1 MEENKNVVNE
11 QNQTI
16 TVEYSKLTQKLIAR
30 DMKRAAK
37 AAAKN
42 AANPTDTKTD
52 EKKPKWRK
60 IVGWVA
66 GGAAAVGAAAFAVVK
81 VIGGRQ
87 SDEELTEEDLAML
100 DEQQTDAPVD
110 DVPVE

>member
-1 MEENKNVVNE
+1 MEENKNAVNE

-16 TVEYSKLTQKLIAR
+16 TVAYSKLTQKLIAR

-42 AANPTDTKTD
+42 AANPAGNQTD

-66 GGAAAVGAAAFAVVK
+66 GGAAAVGAATYAVVK
-81 VIGGRQ
+81 VIGNHQ
-87 SDEELTEEDLAML
+87 SDEELTEEDLATL
-100 DEQQTDAPVD
+100 DDQQTDAPMD
-110 DVPVE
+110 DPVE